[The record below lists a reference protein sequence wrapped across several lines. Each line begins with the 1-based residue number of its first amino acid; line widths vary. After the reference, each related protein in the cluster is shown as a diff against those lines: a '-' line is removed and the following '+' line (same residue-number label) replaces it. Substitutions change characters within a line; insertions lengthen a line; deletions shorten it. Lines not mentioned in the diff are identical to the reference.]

1 MKKTIKHTL
10 TAIMLLSSFNVSAMN
25 ESNTDSFDMM
35 EGKIAATAMMNMQ
48 ILIEESQKQVDEIK
62 GMGELIG
69 QSMEDSHGLLKF
81 IGEKETFA
89 EMALNEMKMLDKKKE
104 KMTVDGLIKAQARIS
119 SLAGEIRA
127 MNEET
132 QTTLDKILGAK

>member
-10 TAIMLLSSFNVSAMN
+10 AAMMLLTSFNALAMS
-25 ESNTDSFDMM
+25 ESEMDGFDMM

-48 ILIEESQKQVDEIK
+48 VLIEESQKHVDEIK
-62 GMGELIG
+62 SMGELIG

-89 EMALNEMKMLDKKKE
+89 EMALSEMKMLDKKKE
-104 KMTVDGLIKAQARIS
+104 TMSVDGLIKAQAKIS
-119 SLAGEIRA
+119 ALAGEIRA

-132 QTTLDKILGAK
+132 QMTLDKALGAR